1 MARFSHSVEVGRPP
15 EDVFPWL
22 LEEDRVPRWMGQVE
36 EYRQLS
42 DGPLGAGTRL
52 RQTIELSG
60 SRVSFELEVLRY
72 DAPRAAEARFETNGV
87 EVVNLYALEPSG
99 AATRLTMSMDA
110 KANKFSARMLIPVVQ
125 PRLERKLTEDLER
138 LRELLDGGA

>member
-1 MARFSHSVEVGRPP
+1 MARFSQSIEVGRPP

-22 LEEDRVPRWMGQVE
+22 LEQDKVPRWMSHVD

-42 DGPLGAGTRL
+42 DGPLSEGSRL
-52 RQTIELSG
+52 HQTIELSG

-72 DAPRAAEARFETNGV
+72 EPPSAAEARFETNGV
-87 EVVNLYALEPSG
+87 EVVNLYALETSG
-99 AATRLTMSMDA
+99 VGTRLTMSMDA
-110 KANKFSARMLIPVVQ
+110 KPTKLSARMLIPVVQ

-138 LRELLDGGA
+138 LRALLDGTG